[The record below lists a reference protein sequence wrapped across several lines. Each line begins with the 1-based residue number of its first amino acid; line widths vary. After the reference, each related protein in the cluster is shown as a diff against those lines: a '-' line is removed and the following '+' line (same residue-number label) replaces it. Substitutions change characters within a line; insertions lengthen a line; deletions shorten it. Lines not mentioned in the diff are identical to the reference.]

1 MTSFGS
7 ELFATVPKKDYL
19 SVWEH
24 DQPDYQKVTDFLE
37 FKNEDTAKAAGV
49 SLSSVRYDNRMST
62 DLRERI
68 REWAILLNLVAEHF
82 QGDKRKT
89 ALWFTTPNPLLGN
102 VAPREMIRFGRFRK
116 LFKFVTDALVQ
127 NRR

>member
-1 MTSFGS
+1 MALFGQ
-7 ELFATVPKKDYL
+7 EIFATVPRKDYL
-19 SVWEH
+19 SVWDH
-24 DQPDYQKVTDFLE
+24 DQPKYQKVTEFLE
-37 FKNEDTAKAAGV
+37 FEKKDTAKAAGV
-49 SLSSVRYDNRMST
+49 SLSSVRYDEKMSA

-68 REWAILLNLVAEHF
+68 REWAILLNLVADHF
-82 QGDKRKT
+82 HGDARKT

-116 LFKFVTDALVQ
+116 LFKFVTNAIIE